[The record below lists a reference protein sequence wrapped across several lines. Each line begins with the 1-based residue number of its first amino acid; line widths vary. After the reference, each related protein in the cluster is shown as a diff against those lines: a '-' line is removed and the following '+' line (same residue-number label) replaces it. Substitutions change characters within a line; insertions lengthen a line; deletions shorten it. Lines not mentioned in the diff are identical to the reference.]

1 MNRRSIPKHRRKP
14 LPQRRSAVSSNSVCI
29 RNVPQRSAPSP
40 RRRRPRP
47 LLRGSDCARSQAAVP
62 AVSMARRRIERLQ
75 GVQFCRRA
83 MEIRSEV
90 SGPPD
95 CVRGAWTE
103 KRGVCAP
110 LDFWFGRAGVM
121 GEGSGHFFHAFSSH
135 SGSSPGG
142 LCPHPPRNLR
152 FLGFSFCCRR
162 FELCSHQKRTAAV
175 KRRSPAAQSASPS
188 ARQRLRAGSAC
199 LPAKM
204 EDEIREVTS
213 VRVALS

>member
-152 FLGFSFCCRR
+152 FLGFSFCCRL
-162 FELCSHQKRTAAV
+162 FGRTDLPFWGIGASRDHRGAAPSL
-175 KRRSPAAQSASPS
+175 RNLFALETQTQRSSRHHGGAH
-188 ARQRLRAGSAC
+188 
-199 LPAKM
+199 
-204 EDEIREVTS
+204 
-213 VRVALS
+213 RVA